1 MDEGEGGE
9 RRGGLDVGE
18 TLAKEY
24 EGGKERAQV
33 AQCRL
38 CTFPF
43 ECVCGRVTR
52 SSSLA
57 ANPRNELADGDY
69 TINRNG
75 L

>member
-1 MDEGEGGE
+1 MEEGEGVE
-9 RRGGLDVGE
+9 WRGGLDVGG
-18 TLAKEY
+18 TLAKED
-24 EGGKERAQV
+24 EGKERAQV